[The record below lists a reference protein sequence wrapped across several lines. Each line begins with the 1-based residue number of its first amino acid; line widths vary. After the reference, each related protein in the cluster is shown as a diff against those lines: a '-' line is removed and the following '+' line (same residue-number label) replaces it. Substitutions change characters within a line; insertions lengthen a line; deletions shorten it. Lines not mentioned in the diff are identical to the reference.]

1 MRFFLS
7 GHVKKGWPKSSP
19 SSPRHIMAII
29 DVLEWLGEA
38 ITAEAKQLSAML
50 DALTYGEGNDE

>member
-1 MRFFLS
+1 
-7 GHVKKGWPKSSP
+7 
-19 SSPRHIMAII
+19 MAII